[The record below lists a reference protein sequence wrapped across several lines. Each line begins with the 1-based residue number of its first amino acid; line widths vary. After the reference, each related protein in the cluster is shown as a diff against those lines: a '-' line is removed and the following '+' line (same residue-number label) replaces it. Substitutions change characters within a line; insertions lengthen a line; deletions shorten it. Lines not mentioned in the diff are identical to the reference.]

1 MTVRF
6 RGALEVGYGDEDPD
20 GGLAVPEELV
30 RVDPGTGAEQ
40 VDEGVEG
47 ELVGGAL
54 IPHDV
59 VGTLHGVRVHE
70 PGTTAAG

>member
-1 MTVRF
+1 M
-6 RGALEVGYGDEDPD
+6 ALEVACGDEDAH
-20 GGLAVPEELV
+20 GGLAVAEELA
-30 RVDPGTGAEQ
+30 RVDAGTGADQ

-59 VGTLHGVRVHE
+59 VGTLHGIRVHE
-70 PGTTAAG
+70 PADRRAGAR